1 MPDYSRY
8 QTLQIACADQVATV
22 TLHRPE
28 ALNAVNEQMHSEL
41 ETLFA
46 EIAYDDAIN
55 AVVLTGAGRA
65 FCAGGDIKGMDSRVR
80 AGVRRVPLRGAKR
93 LIQHML
99 EVEQPTLRPTTA
111 HAVALA

>member
-8 QTLQIACADQVATV
+8 HTLQIDCADQVATV
-22 TLHRPE
+22 TLNRPE
-28 ALNAVNEQMHSEL
+28 ALNTVNEQMHTEL

-46 EIAYDDAIN
+46 EVAYDDAIN

-93 LIQHML
+93 LI
-99 EVEQPTLRPTTA
+99 
-111 HAVALA
+111 

>member
-8 QTLQIACADQVATV
+8 HTLQIDCADQVATV

-28 ALNAVNEQMHSEL
+28 ALNAVNEQMHTEL

-46 EIAYDDAIN
+46 EVAYDDAIN
-55 AVVLTGAGRA
+55 AIVLTGAGRA

-93 LIQHML
+93 DLIQLVNVQSSDRQRMR
-99 EVEQPTLRPTTA
+99 EW
-111 HAVALA
+111 

>member
-55 AVVLTGAGRA
+55 AIVLTGAGRA
-65 FCAGGDIKGMDSRVR
+65 FSAGAAMGGGEAAETVWPY
-80 AGVRRVPLRGAKR
+80 GLPEGT
-93 LIQHML
+93 L
-99 EVEQPTLRPTTA
+99 EK
-111 HAVALA
+111 